1 MRLDKYLSTVKVLKS
16 RTLVKLAADEG
27 MIYLNGK
34 KAKASSEIKPG
45 DIIEIDIPRF
55 YKKFKVLALP
65 PKNLK
70 KSEAAQFHQLLE
82 DRKKELI

>member
-55 YKKFKVLALP
+55 YKKLKILRLP

-70 KSEAAQFHQLLE
+70 KAEAPECYQLLE
-82 DRKKELI
+82 DRKRELI